1 MKGFSNRFSYRQ
13 SFFHCCSLI
22 KIEKE
27 NRTTSPEF
35 KQNMPKPS
43 KITLYNEKRTDIY
56 SYQSYCFLM
65 AALIGFEPIITCFR
79 DM

>member
-1 MKGFSNRFSYRQ
+1 MKGFSNRFSYHQ

-35 KQNMPKPS
+35 KQNMPKTS
-43 KITLYNEKRTDIY
+43 EIALYNEKKTDIFHINPIV
-56 SYQSYCFLM
+56 SYWWLRGDSNS
-65 AALIGFEPIITCFR
+65 
-79 DM
+79 